1 MYFPRDWDKPSTENE
16 GLCRLFGYGVFEDQ
30 GKLPY
35 RIFEPET
42 SEKVPLLVYLHG
54 ADAFGN
60 DNEAQLAIH
69 DIGTCFAR
77 PERQRKNPCFILA
90 PQCTQKSRWSIRS
103 SGGRLLKLISKLI
116 SGDERIDRE
125 RIYIYG
131 YSAGAIG
138 SLRLIKER
146 PEIFAA
152 AVSICGATERDKLE
166 ILEDI
171 PLWLIHAADDEIVWA
186 SFNSGSSG
194 SALLGSAEICDIL
207 KERAKDI
214 RYTEYPPGFMKEKY
228 GVNPHCT
235 WVPAAE
241 DEELV
246 RWLFSRRKRSN
257 ARISSGSEGV

>member
-241 DEELV
+241 DEELA